1 MFARL
6 VCGLS
11 LALLALG
18 CSSSDDDADAPKAGT
33 GHAATCAAETEHE
46 GEATYYDLA
55 DGGGACSFEP
65 TPDDL
70 MVAAMNAPDYA
81 GSAACGSCAEV
92 NGPDG
97 MITVR
102 VVDLCPECPAGNLDL
117 SPSAFE
123 RIAALDLGRVPISW
137 RYVPCA
143 VSGALSYHFKDGSN
157 QWWTAVQVRN
167 HRHAI
172 ARFEYEK
179 DGAFVEVPREGYNYF
194 VETAGMGPGPYTFR
208 VTDVYGGTAT
218 DSGVVLGDNVT
229 QSGSSAL
236 PECAP

>member
-1 MFARL
+1 MRQLPALF
-6 VCGLS
+6 
-11 LALLALG
+11 LALLVVA
-18 CSSSDDDADAPKAGT
+18 CSSSRDGDEPVPGT

-46 GEATYYDLA
+46 GEATYYDFA

-92 NGPDG
+92 GGPDG
-97 MITVR
+97 TVTVR
-102 VVDLCPECPAGNLDL
+102 IVDLCPECPSGNLDL
-117 SPSAFE
+117 SPEAFQ
-123 RIAALDLGRVPISW
+123 RIAVLELGRVPITW
-137 RYVPCA
+137 RYVPCK

-157 QWWTAVQVRN
+157 QWWTAVQVQN

-179 DGAFVEVPREGYNYF
+179 DGAFVEVPRESYNYF
-194 VETAGMGPGPYTFR
+194 VEGAGMGPGPFTFR
-208 VTDVYGGTAT
+208 VTDVYGGTVT
-218 DSGVVLGDNVT
+218 DSGIPLGDST
-229 QSGSSAL
+229 TEAGSSAL
-236 PECAP
+236 PACAP